1 MQIIL
6 SHAQPISGSF
16 SPSQILPVY
25 TAEGYD
31 WPRLIG
37 RLLLQHFGATRALQS
52 LTVEPDE
59 SEQQR
64 VLEYLALSN
73 WAAKAAHAA
82 VLSHKKAG
90 ALRGP
95 LERLI
100 SALTLQTQTILSV
113 FADDR
118 AYFDEISGKLD
129 ERFGSRLGLSNKGD
143 N

>member
-1 MQIIL
+1 M
-6 SHAQPISGSF
+6 
-16 SPSQILPVY
+16 
-25 TAEGYD
+25 
-31 WPRLIG
+31 
-37 RLLLQHFGATRALQS
+37 LLQHFGATRALQS

-82 VLSHKKAG
+82 ILSQKKAG

-100 SALTLQTQTILSV
+100 AALTAQTQTILSV
-113 FADDR
+113 LADDR

-129 ERFGSRLGLSNKGD
+129 ERFEDRLRLQ
-143 N
+143 

>member
-64 VLEYLALSN
+64 VLEYLAFSN

-100 SALTLQTQTILSV
+100 ASLTAQTQTLLSV
-113 FADDR
+113 FDGDR
-118 AYFDEISGKLD
+118 AYFDDITGKLED
-129 ERFGSRLGLSNKGD
+129 RFRDRLGLTAKIGA
-143 N
+143 